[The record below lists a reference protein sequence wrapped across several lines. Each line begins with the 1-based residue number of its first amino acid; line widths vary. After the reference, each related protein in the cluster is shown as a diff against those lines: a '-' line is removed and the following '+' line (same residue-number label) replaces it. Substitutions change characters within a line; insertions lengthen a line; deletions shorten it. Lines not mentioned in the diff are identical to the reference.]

1 MAKNYACVL
10 DFGSSKITALI
21 AEKGINN
28 TFNIKGT
35 GEVDYAGYYEG
46 EFIEPENLHSA
57 VENAITKAQANSG
70 LEISKLFVGV
80 PAEFSYVQTKSE
92 GISFKKRTKI
102 GQEEIFSLFDMAS
115 EELDNNQSVII
126 NRSPIY
132 FMLDDNRKC
141 MNPKGEITSKLFAE
155 ISFIFAESN
164 FIETVNSVLE
174 SLGIHDLEYI
184 SSPLAEAIYLL
195 DPEIRDTGAILI
207 DCGYISTSV
216 ALVKGDGLVGLNS
229 FSLGGGHFSA
239 DLSQILKI
247 GFKDAENL
255 KRKVVLSVQASDDDY
270 YEIVS
275 KDGTVTPVSAK
286 LTNEIVSSRL
296 EMIAGMISRCL
307 TSLKTNTSGSSLPI
321 YVTGGGISYLKGG
334 KDLLSKSIGANIEIL
349 SPQVPQL
356 NRAHFSSVIG
366 LLDLALAK
374 CQSQKLSFK
383 DKLKRLF
390 KK

>member
-10 DFGSSKITALI
+10 DFGSGKVTAMI

-35 GEVDYAGYYEG
+35 GESEYAGYYQG
-46 EFIEPENLHSA
+46 EFIEPENLLTTIES
-57 VENAITKAQANSG
+57 VITKAQANSG
-70 LEISKLFVGV
+70 LEIQKLFVGV
-80 PAEFSYVQTKSE
+80 PAEFSYVQTKSA
-92 GISFKKRTKI
+92 GISFKKRTTI
-102 GQEEIFSLFDMAS
+102 GAEEIFALFDQAS
-115 EELDNNQSVII
+115 EELGETTSDVI

-155 ISFIFAESN
+155 ISFIFAEN
-164 FIETVNSVLE
+164 KFIETITQILQQ
-174 SLGIHDLEYI
+174 LGITDLEFI
-184 SSPLAEAIYLL
+184 SSSLAEAIYLL

-229 FSLGGGHFSA
+229 FSLGGGHLTA
-239 DLSQILKI
+239 DLSQILEI

-255 KRKVVLSVQASDDDY
+255 KRKVVLSVSATDDDY

-275 KDGTVTPVSAK
+275 KDGVVSPVSAK
-286 LTNEIVSSRL
+286 LTNQIVSARL
-296 EMIAGMISRCL
+296 EMIAGMVSKSL
-307 TSLKTNTSGSSLPI
+307 TALKTNTNGAYLPI
-321 YVTGGGISYLKGG
+321 FLTGGGISYLKGG
-334 KDLLSKSIGANIEIL
+334 KDFLSKAIGSNIEIV

-356 NRAHFSSVIG
+356 SRAHFSSVLGI
-366 LLDLALAK
+366 LDLALAK
-374 CQSQKLSFK
+374 SQTKKLTFK
-383 DKLKRLF
+383 EKFLKLF